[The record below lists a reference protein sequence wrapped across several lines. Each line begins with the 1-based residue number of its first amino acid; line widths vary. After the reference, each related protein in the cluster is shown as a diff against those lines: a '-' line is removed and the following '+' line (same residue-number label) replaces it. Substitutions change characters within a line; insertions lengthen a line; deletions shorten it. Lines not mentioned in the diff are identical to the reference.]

1 MPEVLLRSRR
11 LLPIAL
17 KMVSPQIQQKPAVR
31 IKLAVQ
37 VISLSQLQQEEKV
50 AVTVA
55 TAADQEKYSLRRPYH
70 SFFALE
76 FLYF

>member
-17 KMVSPQIQQKPAVR
+17 KMVSPQIQQKAAVR

-50 AVTVA
+50 AVTVNNSSGPG
-55 TAADQEKYSLRRPYH
+55 KV
-70 SFFALE
+70 
-76 FLYF
+76 